1 MISIRKLPLVAAGSL
16 LLVAALLA
24 AACKGGESSAPAGSA
39 SPSGASSSTGAPAP
53 ASAAPTPAPQAGDA
67 AGAPP
72 PAAPPAGGSPGA
84 AAGRPAPGTPAP
96 GGSAVPGGS
105 VAPGAPPSPAAP
117 IAPSGPPSQVVAKVN
132 GKPITRGELDFTVKG
147 MAQGRVP
154 PERHAAFRR
163 DVLNSL
169 IDQEL
174 VYQKAVESKVDVTPA
189 EVSASIAQVRSTFPD
204 QKAFEA
210 ELAKDGMTIA
220 TVESMFR
227 HNMIIDKYIK
237 TAVVPQVKVSQEEEA
252 KFYQENQDKM
262 KHPEQVRASHILLRV
277 AKDTPADQKAAQK
290 AKAEEALAK
299 ARSGSDFAALAREY
313 SQDPGSAQQG
323 GDLGYFGKGKM
334 VPPFDK
340 AAFALKVGAISDL
353 VETDFGYH
361 IIKVTDHR
369 PEGVSPIAD
378 VREKIHEYLSTQK
391 VQDEVQK
398 LTASLRKQAKVE
410 ISL

>member
-1 MISIRKLPLVAAGSL
+1 
-16 LLVAALLA
+16 
-24 AACKGGESSAPAGSA
+24 
-39 SPSGASSSTGAPAP
+39 
-53 ASAAPTPAPQAGDA
+53 
-67 AGAPP
+67 
-72 PAAPPAGGSPGA
+72 
-84 AAGRPAPGTPAP
+84 
-96 GGSAVPGGS
+96 
-105 VAPGAPPSPAAP
+105 
-117 IAPSGPPSQVVAKVN
+117 VN

-237 TAVVPQVKVSQEEEA
+237 TAVVGQVKVTPEDEA
-252 KFYQENQDKM
+252 KFYQENLDKM
-262 KHPEQVRASHILLRV
+262 KHPEQVRASHILVRV
-277 AKDTPADQKAAQK
+277 EQNAPPEQKAAQK

-299 ARSGSDFAALAREY
+299 ARSGSDFAALAKEY
-313 SQDPGSAQQG
+313 SQDPGSAERG
-323 GDLGYFGKGKM
+323 GDLGYFGKGSM
-334 VPPFDK
+334 VPPFEQ
-340 AAFALKVGAISDL
+340 AAFGLKVGAISDL
-353 VETDFGYH
+353 VETNFGYH

-369 PEGVSPIAD
+369 PEGVAPIAD
-378 VREKIHEYLSTQK
+378 VRERIHEYLANQK
-391 VQDEVQK
+391 VQGEVQK